1 MTSLTS
7 RQCVSLGL
15 VVLVITSSF
24 IPAID
29 AKRIGGSRKSGGG
42 GSKSK
47 PPAPRPTSSHP
58 QKVANPQHV
67 ALSYGPAQS
76 AAPRPVQAPSAP
88 VQSQP
93 VNSRPIGWNVNNNNQ
108 QPVANSGIQKATAPQ
123 NNNAPPP
130 YSPNF
135 PQQGHAGAPPPYSAS
150 HPNGAPPAY
159 SPNNPQYPSHGAP
172 PPAYNP
178 NGHGYPQQQPG
189 YGGQQPHYGGQ
200 PGYQQPGY
208 GGQQPGYGGQQPGYG
223 GQQPNYGGHPGGYPQ
238 QQPGGFGGGYNN
250 GGGYGGGGFG
260 GGTVNNYYGQKSSG
274 MGLTNA
280 LLLGVGGIALYGA
293 LKPGETKVVYV
304 NNSTN
309 PEDARQ
315 VSQNGTHVL
324 VSDAN
329 NMTVATPL
337 APFPAHC
344 SQYMNQPVPLAQ
356 LEANSTPTPLAPLP
370 QAEVPLAT
378 AAVPLAAA
386 SDNVP
391 LAPIPEGQVP
401 LAPLPEATTA
411 VVQENNGNA
420 TMETTTLTT
429 TSTTGGGVVA
439 PAALAANNSTVPMI
453 PSECLPFVT
462 GQVLPTNYTGPY
474 NPAPF
479 AQAPNPNINYG
490 NPQWQQNYSPPQSQQ
505 VNTANT
511 VGLDQK
517 TSGGLGLGVSGRG
530 ELVVGFVAVLVAFVA
545 TRVQV

>member
-24 IPAID
+24 IPVIE
-29 AKRIGGSRKSGGG
+29 AKRVGGNRKSGGG
-42 GSKSK
+42 GSSKSK
-47 PPAPRPTSSHP
+47 SPRPTQSQP
-58 QKVANPQHV
+58 QRPANQQNV

-76 AAPRPVQAPSAP
+76 AAPRPGQAPSAP
-88 VQSQP
+88 VQP
-93 VNSRPIGWNVNNNNQ
+93 VNSRPIGWNVNNNQ
-108 QPVANSGIQKATAPQ
+108 QPVANQGIQKATATQ

-172 PPAYNP
+172 PPAYTP

-189 YGGQQPHYGGQ
+189 YGGQQP
-200 PGYQQPGY
+200 GYPQQQPGY
-208 GGQQPGYGGQQPGYG
+208 SGQQPGYGGQQPGY

-250 GGGYGGGGFG
+250 GGYGGGGFG
-260 GGTVNNYYGQKSSG
+260 GGQPTINNYYGQKSSG
-274 MGLTNA
+274 GLGLTNA

-356 LEANSTPTPLAPLP
+356 LDPNSTPTPLAALPEVP
-370 QAEVPLAT
+370 QAPLAT
-378 AAVPLAAA
+378 AAVPLAAET
-386 SDNVP
+386 VP

-401 LAPLPEATTA
+401 LAPLPEATT
-411 VVQENNGNA
+411 VQENNGNS

-429 TSTTGGGVVA
+429 STTGAVA
-439 PAALAANNSTVPMI
+439 TNNATVPMI

-505 VNTANT
+505 VNANT

-517 TSGGLGLGVSGRG
+517 TSGGMGLNGRG
-530 ELVVGFVAVLVAFVA
+530 ELLVGFVAVLVAFVA
-545 TRVQV
+545 RVQGV